1 MHGRG
6 DLSPLRTVDDN
17 TFGQPILARHLQRLR
32 MLQLREE
39 LSTLGEQSATA
50 GEEIISPSGAN
61 GGAQPSFGY
70 HFSPTTDFGL
80 LRQNHFSA
88 CQIVV

>member
-1 MHGRG
+1 MRGRG
-6 DLSPLRTVDDN
+6 DRRPFRTVDDD
-17 TFGQPILARHLQRLR
+17 TQPILARHLQRLR

-50 GEEIISPSGAN
+50 GEQIISPSGAN

-70 HFSPTTDFGL
+70 HFGPTTDFGL
-80 LRQNHFSA
+80 LRQNHSLS
-88 CQIVV
+88 VKL